1 MKFHLA
7 DAVGLNIFTGYDT
20 DYVAVNHRHYQT
32 SLIVLPDGI
41 VEEWPPQ
48 SFAALETA
56 HFEAILEFAPEI
68 VLLGT
73 GGTLRFPHPR
83 LTEALI
89 RARIGVE
96 VMDTPAACRTYNIL
110 ASEGRK
116 VAAALILSPEC

>member
-1 MKFHLA
+1 
-7 DAVGLNIFTGYDT
+7 
-20 DYVAVNHRHYQT
+20 
-32 SLIVLPDGI
+32 
-41 VEEWPPQ
+41 
-48 SFAALETA
+48 LEAA
-56 HFEAILEFAPEI
+56 HFEAILEFMPEI

-89 RARIGVE
+89 RAQIGVE

-116 VAAALILSPEC
+116 VAAALLLSPES